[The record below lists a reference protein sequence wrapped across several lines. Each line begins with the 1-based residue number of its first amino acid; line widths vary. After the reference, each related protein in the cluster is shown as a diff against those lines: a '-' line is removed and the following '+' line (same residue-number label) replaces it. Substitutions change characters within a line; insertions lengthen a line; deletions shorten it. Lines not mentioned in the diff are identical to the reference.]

1 MFVAR
6 LRYIQ
11 SVHEPPEWRNP
22 DTLVRHFI
30 PFVERCRLAW
40 ASHQDV
46 STLRENPFY
55 YYLVARTKYYDQVL
69 NEAVADGVKSIVNIG
84 CGTDTR
90 AYRFSDLFRHRGV
103 RVLECDQPE
112 AIRAKKRIVQRWQQS
127 QHVEYLPID
136 LNADTWPELVYWL
149 KNQPGRTLVLM
160 EGVSPYIDDVSFG
173 RFLSQ
178 LAGTLAAGSQVA
190 YDFKI
195 EGAHDDLGR
204 EGRTQRPFRLPTA
217 SADIAAFHEAHGLQL
232 ERLERSCELC
242 ARLLPG
248 VEKSAVSSFT
258 QDALVRLRASSR
270 T

>member
-46 STLRENPFY
+46 SKLRENPFY

-90 AYRFSDLFRHRGV
+90 AYRFSHLFRHRGV

-112 AIRAKKRIVQRWQQS
+112 AIRARKRIVKRWQQS
-127 QHVEYLPID
+127 QHVEYLQID
-136 LNADTWPELVYWL
+136 LNADTWPELACWL
-149 KNQPGRTLVLM
+149 ENQPGRTLVLM

-173 RFLSQ
+173 RFLSL
-178 LAGTLAAGSQVA
+178 LAGTLAAGSHVA

-195 EGAHDDLGR
+195 QGAHDDLGR

-217 SADIAAFHEAHGLQL
+217 SGDIAAFHEAHGLQL
-232 ERLERSCELC
+232 ERLELSCELC

-258 QDALVRLRASSR
+258 QDALVRLRAPSR